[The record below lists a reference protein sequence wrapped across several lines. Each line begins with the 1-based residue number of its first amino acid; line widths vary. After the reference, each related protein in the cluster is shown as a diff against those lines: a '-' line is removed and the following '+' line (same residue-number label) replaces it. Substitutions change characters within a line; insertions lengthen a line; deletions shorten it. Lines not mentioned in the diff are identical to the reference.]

1 MINTLNDL
9 KHYLSDNKLIKIFL
23 LCGNNSFSN
32 SGARGFIDN
41 NLKNKKTK
49 FFFKES
55 QIPEINELIKII
67 DEIRTFKPDLILA
80 IGGGAIID
88 YAKIANV
95 VENKVNLRDLIINY
109 SYPFKKNIQ
118 S

>member
-49 FFFKES
+49 FF
-55 QIPEINELIKII
+55 
-67 DEIRTFKPDLILA
+67 
-80 IGGGAIID
+80 
-88 YAKIANV
+88 
-95 VENKVNLRDLIINY
+95 
-109 SYPFKKNIQ
+109 
-118 S
+118 